1 MSVQVVKLERPN
13 PRQEEFL
20 KCEKKY
26 VAFGGARGGGKSWAV
41 RTKAV
46 LMALKYPGIRILLVR
61 RTMPELES
69 NHLRFL
75 RRQLAGVAEYKA
87 VSRQLV
93 FPGGSV
99 LELGYCACDGDMDRY
114 QGAEFDVICIDEAT
128 QLKEE
133 WLRQFAACL
142 RGVNE
147 FPKRMYYTCNPG
159 GPGHGYI
166 KRLFI
171 DRRYRA
177 GERAEEYAFIPARV
191 TDNQALLRAQPDYL
205 RQLEAL
211 PLRLRQ
217 AWLEGKWDVF
227 QGQFFQEFV
236 DDPAHYRDRRFTH
249 VIEPFDI
256 PREWS
261 IWRSYD
267 FGYAK
272 PFSCGWWAVDHD
284 GCVYR
289 ILELYGC
296 TGEPDEGVKWTPE
309 KQFAEIRR
317 IEDTHPWLKG
327 RDILGVADPAI
338 WDSSRGE
345 SIYETAL
352 KHRIF
357 FMKGDNRRI
366 PGWMQMH
373 YRMAFDEEG
382 YPQLYV
388 FTGCR
393 AFRRTVPG
401 LLFSETEPEDLDTR
415 MEDHVAD
422 ESRYLCMARPIP
434 PRRVETPPLELARQL
449 PQSVAGTMRLTV
461 TTYDGG
467 ATMGSSVT
475 ECRVYVPDTVR
486 PTAAAAVHLAS
497 GGTAVGVGKY
507 AEHDRAVEGEKPQSL
522 SSTASDSLERAMG
535 NYLKAGDTRSAQNL
549 ITLYKERMTP
559 TQKKR
564 FSALFDKYGAAIG
577 W

>member
-87 VSRQLV
+87 ASRQLV

-177 GERAEEYAFIPARV
+177 GERAEEYAFIPAKV

-205 RQLEAL
+205 RQRRHCPCGCGRRGWRASGTYFRGNSFRSSWTTRPTIGTGGSPTSSSPSTSPESGASGAATTSAM
-211 PLRLRQ
+211 PSP
-217 AWLEGKWDVF
+217 F
-227 QGQFFQEFV
+227 
-236 DDPAHYRDRRFTH
+236 PAAGGRWIT
-249 VIEPFDI
+249 
-256 PREWS
+256 
-261 IWRSYD
+261 
-267 FGYAK
+267 
-272 PFSCGWWAVDHD
+272 
-284 GCVYR
+284 
-289 ILELYGC
+289 
-296 TGEPDEGVKWTPE
+296 TGACIGSW
-309 KQFAEIRR
+309 
-317 IEDTHPWLKG
+317 
-327 RDILGVADPAI
+327 
-338 WDSSRGE
+338 
-345 SIYETAL
+345 
-352 KHRIF
+352 
-357 FMKGDNRRI
+357 N
-366 PGWMQMH
+366 
-373 YRMAFDEEG
+373 
-382 YPQLYV
+382 
-388 FTGCR
+388 
-393 AFRRTVPG
+393 
-401 LLFSETEPEDLDTR
+401 
-415 MEDHVAD
+415 
-422 ESRYLCMARPIP
+422 CMAAPGSR
-434 PRRVETPPLELARQL
+434 
-449 PQSVAGTMRLTV
+449 MR
-461 TTYDGG
+461 G
-467 ATMGSSVT
+467 
-475 ECRVYVPDTVR
+475 
-486 PTAAAAVHLAS
+486 
-497 GGTAVGVGKY
+497 
-507 AEHDRAVEGEKPQSL
+507 
-522 SSTASDSLERAMG
+522 
-535 NYLKAGDTRSAQNL
+535 
-549 ITLYKERMTP
+549 
-559 TQKKR
+559 
-564 FSALFDKYGAAIG
+564 
-577 W
+577 